1 MTATTLAAE
10 TPAQTTYSNGYR
22 RWFLF
27 LLVITYTLNFIDRTI
42 VAVLAQPIK
51 EALRLSDTQ
60 IGLLGGLA
68 FAFVYTTFGIPMAR
82 LAERH
87 SRVLIMTVAITV
99 WSVFTAMGGL
109 VSNFWQLALARA
121 GVGVGEA
128 GFLPTSHSLISDH
141 FPPSRRATALAIFA
155 LGIPLGS
162 LTGAFAGG
170 WIADHLSWRTA
181 FFVVGAPGLLAALLV
196 LFTFKEPPRGM
207 NDSEAVGQPPS
218 ILAVLRRAF
227 SKPGMVWAVAGATCA
242 STGGYGVGNFL
253 GPHLIRHFHL
263 SLTDAGWVG
272 GLIVGGPPL
281 IGALFGGIIAD
292 RVGKHD
298 KRGYGWVPA
307 AGLIFAAPLYMV
319 GLAQPDWRVF
329 FALMLL
335 GGVGQQ
341 FYLGPTFGVV
351 NNSMHPQMRATAVAF
366 MSVCLNLVGLGIGP
380 LLTGRLSDTFN
391 AALSAGTG
399 MDVLNLCQATATGAC
414 NASATGLQYALIVM
428 TGFYVLGALCF
439 LVATRTLRRDLAE

>member
-1 MTATTLAAE
+1 MTAATLAAQA
-10 TPAQTTYSNGYR
+10 PAQPAYSDGYR

-27 LLVITYTLNFIDRTI
+27 LLVLTYTLNFVDRTI

-51 EALRLSDTQ
+51 EALNLSDTQ

-68 FAFVYTTFGIPMAR
+68 FALVYTLLGVFMAR
-82 LAERH
+82 LAERY
-87 SRVLIMTVAITV
+87 SRVVIMTVAIAI
-99 WSVFTAMGGL
+99 WSAMTALGGL
-109 VSNFWQLALARA
+109 VSNFWQLAFARA

-170 WIADHLSWRTA
+170 WIAEHLSWRSA
-181 FFVVGAPGLLAALLV
+181 FFVVGAPGLLVALLV

-207 NDSEAVGQPPS
+207 NDSEAVGETPS
-218 ILAVLRRAF
+218 TLAVLRRMA
-227 SKPGMVWAVAGATCA
+227 SKPAMLWAIAGATCA

-263 SLTDAGWVG
+263 TLSQAGVVG
-272 GLIVGGPPL
+272 GLIVGAPPC
-281 IGALFGGIIAD
+281 IGALFGGVIAD
-292 RVGKHD
+292 WVGKRD

-307 AGLIFAAPLYMV
+307 AGLLFAAPFYMA
-319 GLAQPDWRVF
+319 GLMQPGWQVF
-329 FALMLL
+329 FALMLIA
-335 GGVGQQ
+335 GVGQQ

-351 NNSMHPQMRATAVAF
+351 NNAMHPQMRATAVAF
-366 MSVCLNLVGLGIGP
+366 MSVCLNLIGLGLGP
-380 LLTGRLSDTFN
+380 LLTGRISDGF
-391 AALSAGTG
+391 ARSLGQGTG
-399 MDVLNLCQATATGAC
+399 ADLLNLCAATANGAC
-414 NASATGLQYALIVM
+414 NASATGLQYAMIIM

-439 LVATRTLRRDLAE
+439 LMATRSLRRDLA